1 MFLPSHLHNGS
12 GSDQKYWLRP
22 APAPQ
27 HCSDTSPGHEFK
39 HIFEYF
45 SKTRPKI
52 LYFILQHLQ
61 KILDFFTISN
71 LSNFYDRFCQNL
83 QGLLVKVNLEIHI

>member
-61 KILDFFTISN
+61 KNIRFFLPLVILVIFTTDF
-71 LSNFYDRFCQNL
+71 
-83 QGLLVKVNLEIHI
+83 VKTCRDCL